1 MDRMVY
7 EKLREE
13 AIERFTVELRNA
25 FDRVFE
31 STELSR
37 SRQVAN
43 RHTSSRRLTGLKRT
57 IETAVRQ
64 LLKHEMYTF
73 TLDDVIKAIS
83 EVDFALAKR
92 IDTDAAKKASAS
104 SILKR
109 LTKPGQNRDQ
119 IIEIEA
125 PGEGRRQTR
134 YAFTETVME
143 REELDRL
150 RDESP
155 DGY

>member
-1 MDRMVY
+1 MDRMIY
-7 EKLREE
+7 ESLREE
-13 AIERFTVELRNA
+13 AIERFTAELRIA

-31 STELSR
+31 STEQSR
-37 SRQVAN
+37 SREVAH
-43 RHTSSRRLTGLKRT
+43 RHRSSSRLTGLKRT
-57 IETAVRQ
+57 IEAAIHR
-64 LLKHEMYTF
+64 LLKHEMQIF

-109 LTKPGQNRDQ
+109 LTKPAKDKDQ
-119 IIEIEA
+119 IIEIHA
-125 PGEGRRQTR
+125 PGEGSRQTR
-134 YAFTETVME
+134 YTFTEAVLE

-155 DGY
+155 DG